1 MPRKSLSSSWIY
13 DLKDRHK
20 KKFTKNYIIKGTSL
34 YLCQELWCIFVLLFF
49 FLELLLLLLLFFFFF
64 FISYF
69 SITSKVIRIVIL
81 IVYVLGHKYV
91 WSPSQSHLKTIL
103 SWAQNIFMP
112 VDINSLLFFH
122 IWLKKVITT
131 SCKICLTGCGIWSP
145 SLLCSFKSK
154 ST

>member
-1 MPRKSLSSSWIY
+1 M
-13 DLKDRHK
+13 H
-20 KKFTKNYIIKGTSL
+20 F
-34 YLCQELWCIFVLLFF
+34 CFALFF
-49 FLELLLLLLLFFFFF
+49 FGVVVVVVVVVFFF

-91 WSPSQSHLKTIL
+91 WGPSQSHLKTIL

-122 IWLKKVITT
+122 I
-131 SCKICLTGCGIWSP
+131 
-145 SLLCSFKSK
+145 
-154 ST
+154 

>member
-1 MPRKSLSSSWIY
+1 M
-13 DLKDRHK
+13 
-20 KKFTKNYIIKGTSL
+20 
-34 YLCQELWCIFVLLFF
+34 
-49 FLELLLLLLLFFFFF
+49 LFFFFLHLSPLACSHNCSDCFVVVVVVVVF

-69 SITSKVIRIVIL
+69 SITSKVITIVIL

-122 IWLKKVITT
+122 I
-131 SCKICLTGCGIWSP
+131 
-145 SLLCSFKSK
+145 
-154 ST
+154 

>member
-1 MPRKSLSSSWIY
+1 M
-13 DLKDRHK
+13 H
-20 KKFTKNYIIKGTSL
+20 
-34 YLCQELWCIFVLLFF
+34 FVLLFF
-49 FLELLLLLLLFFFFF
+49 FGVVVVAVVFFFCIFCILAHLHACIIVQTVLLLLLLFFFFSF
-64 FISYF
+64 FFF
-69 SITSKVIRIVIL
+69 SITSKVITKVIL

-112 VDINSLLFFH
+112 VDINSLLFYH
-122 IWLKKVITT
+122 MWLKKVITT

-145 SLLCSFKSK
+145 SLLCSFRSK

>member
-1 MPRKSLSSSWIY
+1 MHFCFAL
-13 DLKDRHK
+13 
-20 KKFTKNYIIKGTSL
+20 
-34 YLCQELWCIFVLLFF
+34 F

-64 FISYF
+64 LHLSPLACLHNCSDCFVVVVVVFFFISYF
-69 SITSKVIRIVIL
+69 SITSKAIMIVIL
-81 IVYVLGHKYV
+81 IINVLGHKYV